1 MPSYSFQ
8 NIHGF
13 DRFPPFVKLIDHVLK
28 PLALPVRF
36 PRSDNALVEWLMS
49 ACNVWRKV
57 NNLRILERLVGLE
70 VLSAGLMSGE
80 VIKDKKH
87 FPI

>member
-1 MPSYSFQ
+1 
-8 NIHGF
+8 
-13 DRFPPFVKLIDHVLK
+13 
-28 PLALPVRF
+28 
-36 PRSDNALVEWLMS
+36 MS
-49 ACNVWRKV
+49 ACNVWREI

-80 VIKDKKH
+80 VIKDKKY